1 MILLPEEIIELILSY
16 APDFRDNLKRC
27 QKEMMLTHRP
37 LYVKKVVAGFSPG
50 IADSPTWPNFGI
62 KNNEIRIWR
71 LGTINAPME
80 YMLLKLHAIEIT
92 PEREVYGGEEE
103 VWRWWH
109 TRDMYLYYGWTKA
122 DNKTYFDTIYDWNT
136 ESNSYEFTPGYY

>member
-27 QKEMMLTHRP
+27 QEEMLLSHRP

-50 IADSPTWPNFGI
+50 IADSPTWDNFSNR
-62 KNNEIRIWR
+62 NNEIRIWR
-71 LGTINAPME
+71 QGANTPMM
-80 YMLLKLHAIEIT
+80 YMELKLHAIEIT
-92 PEREVYGGEEE
+92 PHRPPND
-103 VWRWWH
+103 RH
-109 TRDMYLYYGWTKA
+109 RHDRDMYLYYGWTKA
-122 DNKTYFDTIYDWNT
+122 DNKKYFDTIYEWNT

>member
-1 MILLPEEIIELILSY
+1 MILLPEEIIRLILSF

-50 IADSPTWPNFGI
+50 VADSPTWDNFK
-62 KNNEIRIWR
+62 KNDVIRVWR
-71 LGTINAPME
+71 QGARVPMT
-80 YMLLKLHAIEIT
+80 YMELKLHAIEIT

-103 VWRWWH
+103 AGRWRH
-109 TRDMYLYYGWTKA
+109 SRNMYLYYGWTKA
-122 DNKTYFDTIYDWNT
+122 DNEIYFNTIYEWDT
-136 ESNSYEFTPGYY
+136 ESNSYEFTLGYY

>member
-27 QKEMMLTHRP
+27 QEEMLLSHRP

-50 IADSPTWPNFGI
+50 IADSPTWHNFSNR
-62 KNNEIRIWR
+62 NNILRIWR
-71 LGTINAPME
+71 QGANVPMT
-80 YMLLKLHAIEIT
+80 YMELKLHAIEIT
-92 PEREVYGGEEE
+92 PQRPPNDTH
-103 VWRWWH
+103 WH
-109 TRDMYLYYGWTKA
+109 DRDMYLYYGWTKA
-122 DNKTYFDTIYDWNT
+122 DNKIYFDTIYEWNT

>member
-27 QKEMMLTHRP
+27 QEEMLLSHSP

-50 IADSPTWPNFGI
+50 IADSPTWDNFSN
-62 KNNEIRIWR
+62 KNNILRIWR
-71 LGTINAPME
+71 QGARAPMT
-80 YMLLKLHAIEIT
+80 YMELKLHAIEIT
-92 PEREVYGGEEE
+92 PEREVYGGEEAAG
-103 VWRWWH
+103 RWWP
-109 TRDMYLYYGWTKA
+109 TRDMHLYYGWTKA
-122 DNKTYFDTIYDWNT
+122 DNKTYFDTIYEWNT

>member
-27 QKEMMLTHRP
+27 QEEMLLSHRP

-50 IADSPTWPNFGI
+50 IADSPTWHNFSNR
-62 KNNEIRIWR
+62 NNILRIWR
-71 LGTINAPME
+71 QGANVPMT
-80 YMLLKLHAIEIT
+80 YMELKLHAIEIT
-92 PEREVYGGEEE
+92 PHRPPND
-103 VWRWWH
+103 RHWH
-109 TRDMYLYYGWTKA
+109 DRDMYLYYGWTKA
-122 DNKTYFDTIYDWNT
+122 DNKIYFDTIYEWNT